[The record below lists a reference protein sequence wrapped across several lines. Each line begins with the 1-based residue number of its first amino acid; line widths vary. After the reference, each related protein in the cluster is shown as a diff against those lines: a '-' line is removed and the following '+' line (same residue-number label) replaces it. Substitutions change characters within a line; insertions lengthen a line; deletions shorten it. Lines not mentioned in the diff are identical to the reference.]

1 MAAKTR
7 SSQHVWLIGF
17 PTDKIIGAKL
27 PSGRDVMRFFIKHR
41 ENKCTTR
48 ESAHTT
54 YDELIKIWDQC
65 RIPVKSKRDIIDKI
79 EKLYKQQQQLS
90 KSIQRSNLSDIRNQ
104 EEYSIKLDKLFDIAH
119 AHSNY
124 LIQFEEDR
132 QFLAQQRIDRS
143 GSIGGIDSSLATLE
157 GLSAE
162 RRARR
167 ELSQSSAPKS
177 QFTSQ
182 EIDSE
187 PDETTYEDTS
197 DDGTF
202 TYNSTAVKKQRIIS
216 PKVNAV
222 LDRTNTSVR
231 KASMIAASVLNTAGV
246 PSSTVSLSKS
256 NIHRQRQKQR
266 QKSAQEIRQGFSS
279 TKSVVHWDGKLL
291 PDTDE
296 STQLVDR
303 IAVLLTSSED
313 SSTKLLGVPKLLSG
327 TGKEPADAVKG
338 LLESGDIGTDTVGA
352 CFDTTAS
359 NTGQYTG
366 ACVLPENLLERPL
379 LWLACRHHIFE
390 VLLSDVFTTC
400 MGPSSGPDILL
411 FKHFRSTWPKLHHQ
425 PQDTSPLVVAPTD
438 VLQFLRTTMDDKHP
452 REDYLELIHLAAI
465 MVGLPVVSSIR
476 RPGALNRHVG
486 WQKLSTR

>member
-1 MAAKTR
+1 MAARTR
-7 SSQHVWLIGF
+7 SFQHVWLIGF
-17 PTDKIIGAKL
+17 PSDKIISAKL
-27 PSGRDVMRFFIKHR
+27 PSGRDAMCFFIKPR
-41 ENKCTTR
+41 ENKCTIR

-79 EKLYKQQQQLS
+79 EKLYKQQQVLS
-90 KSIQRSNLSDIRNQ
+90 KSKQRGNLSDMKNQ
-104 EEYSIKLDKLFDIAH
+104 EVYSIKLDELFDIAH
-119 AHSNY
+119 AHANY

-132 QFLAQQRIDRS
+132 QFLAQQRINRS
-143 GSIGGIDSSLATLE
+143 GSIGGIDSSLARIE

-162 RRARR
+162 RRAHR
-167 ELSQSSAPKS
+167 ELLQSSAPKS

-187 PDETTYEDTS
+187 PDETTSEDTS
-197 DDGTF
+197 DDETF

-231 KASMIAASVLNTAGV
+231 KASMITASVLNKAGV
-246 PSSTVSLSKS
+246 PASTVSLSKS
-256 NIHRQRQKQR
+256 SIHRQRQKQR
-266 QKSAQEIRQGFSS
+266 HKSAKEIRQGFSS

-303 IAVLLTSSED
+303 MVVLLTSCED

-327 TGKEPADAVKG
+327 TGKETADAVKG
-338 LLESGDIGTDTVGA
+338 LLQSWDIGTDTVGA

-359 NTGQYTG
+359 NTGHYSRV
-366 ACVLPENLLERPL
+366 CLL
-379 LWLACRHHIFE
+379 
-390 VLLSDVFTTC
+390 
-400 MGPSSGPDILL
+400 
-411 FKHFRSTWPKLHHQ
+411 
-425 PQDTSPLVVAPTD
+425 
-438 VLQFLRTTMDDKHP
+438 
-452 REDYLELIHLAAI
+452 
-465 MVGLPVVSSIR
+465 
-476 RPGALNRHVG
+476 
-486 WQKLSTR
+486 

>member
-1 MAAKTR
+1 
-7 SSQHVWLIGF
+7 
-17 PTDKIIGAKL
+17 
-27 PSGRDVMRFFIKHR
+27 MRFFIKHR

-222 LDRTNTSVR
+222 LDRT
-231 KASMIAASVLNTAGV
+231 
-246 PSSTVSLSKS
+246 
-256 NIHRQRQKQR
+256 
-266 QKSAQEIRQGFSS
+266 
-279 TKSVVHWDGKLL
+279 
-291 PDTDE
+291 
-296 STQLVDR
+296 
-303 IAVLLTSSED
+303 
-313 SSTKLLGVPKLLSG
+313 
-327 TGKEPADAVKG
+327 
-338 LLESGDIGTDTVGA
+338 
-352 CFDTTAS
+352 C
-359 NTGQYTG
+359 
-366 ACVLPENLLERPL
+366 
-379 LWLACRHHIFE
+379 
-390 VLLSDVFTTC
+390 
-400 MGPSSGPDILL
+400 
-411 FKHFRSTWPKLHHQ
+411 
-425 PQDTSPLVVAPTD
+425 
-438 VLQFLRTTMDDKHP
+438 
-452 REDYLELIHLAAI
+452 
-465 MVGLPVVSSIR
+465 
-476 RPGALNRHVG
+476 
-486 WQKLSTR
+486 